1 MKERISPY
9 ISVVCCKPSYNVT
22 HEPPWET
29 DSPLKASVT
38 KRPIENE
45 MIELFGPNR
54 CGGRVTD
61 PELANERILTNT
73 PKSAEQLYSGAQ
85 VVGPEAKRSEEA
97 KYEDENSYGR
107 LW

>member
-1 MKERISPY
+1 M
-9 ISVVCCKPSYNVT
+9 
-22 HEPPWET
+22 
-29 DSPLKASVT
+29 
-38 KRPIENE
+38 
-45 MIELFGPNR
+45 
-54 CGGRVTD
+54 TD

-73 PKSAEQLYSGAQ
+73 PKSAERLYSGAQ